1 MSASPASM
9 SASQRRSSIAVVVAV
24 AVYLAVVGF
33 GIGGEPFVGDLDN
46 VAELVAAFL
55 AAAACFGAARRS
67 DDGSRRSWFLLGA
80 GTLSWGLG
88 QLIWTYYESV
98 VREAPFPSL
107 ADLGFLASIPL
118 IAAAL
123 LTFPSNVRTSGR
135 VRALLDGL
143 TIACACIGVSWVLV
157 MGHVAADAGSGMDLV
172 LAIAYPAG
180 DVVILV
186 MTLTVLSRSLAAYR
200 PTVATLAV
208 GLTLLALA
216 DSAFV
221 YLSTTDSDATSPFN
235 VGWFAGFL
243 VLALA
248 ARWGRTTA
256 VDVATTEVQPSWV
269 MMLPYVPMAVFVL
282 LAIPTHLRDG
292 HLGAVF
298 TWVGVPLVL
307 LLIVRQVIVHRDNTA
322 LTQRLEQQ
330 IAALA
335 SSREHL
341 RHQALHDP
349 LTSLPNR
356 SHLMRELAGRF
367 DGTHAPQSALLLM
380 DLDRFKEINDGLGHD
395 VGDRVLREVAQRL
408 HAATPSGDTVVR
420 LGGDEFALL
429 LDDPPGED
437 RPQRV
442 ARLLLAALRDPIE
455 VDGLSLAVG
464 VSIGICH
471 SSDADRAASL
481 LQSADVAMYRAKRDG
496 IDIAVYGS
504 EDQEDRPGRLALLND
519 LRELLERRELAV
531 HYQPQVDLHT
541 GEVVGLEALARW
553 EHHELG
559 WIPPDRFIPFAEQ
572 TGLIGELTKQ
582 VVRTALTQCARWR
595 ADGLD
600 VAMSVNVSPK
610 ALEDPD
616 LARTLHATILE
627 ARLPSECVTLEITE
641 SAFGGRTDDLVS
653 LVERLASFGVR
664 LSIDDFGTGYSSM
677 SHLKRLPVH
686 ELKID
691 RAFITDLAVDD
702 DDQAIVTSIVTL
714 AATLG
719 LTVVA
724 EGIEDEITRI
734 LAAELGCD
742 RSQGYVDRRPGTA
755 AEITAWLAERG
766 CPRIIDE
773 PTLEDVGP
781 TPREEVVGE
790 PQ

>member
-1 MSASPASM
+1 MSASL
-9 SASQRRSSIAVVVAV
+9 SASQRRASTAIVVAV
-24 AVYLAVVGF
+24 AVYLVIVGF
-33 GIGGEPFVGDLDN
+33 AIGGEPFVGDFDN
-46 VAELVAAFL
+46 IAELVAAFL
-55 AAAACFGAARRS
+55 ASAACFGAARRS
-67 DDGSRRSWFLLGA
+67 RDGSRRSWMLLGA

-88 QLIWTYYESV
+88 QLIWTWYESV
-98 VREAPFPSL
+98 VHQAPFPSA
-107 ADLGFLASIPL
+107 ADLGFLVSIPL
-118 IAAAL
+118 LAAAL
-123 LTFPSNVRTSGR
+123 LTFPSNVRASGR

-143 TIACACIGVSWVLV
+143 TIACACIGVSWILV
-157 MGHVAADAGSGMDLV
+157 MGHVAADAESGLDLV
-172 LAIAYPAG
+172 LALAYPAG

-186 MTLTVLSRSLAAYR
+186 MALSVLARSVAAYR
-200 PTVATLAV
+200 PTVVTIAV

-216 DSAFV
+216 DSSFA
-221 YLSTTDSDATSPFN
+221 YLSTTDAEATSPFN

-256 VDVATTEVQPSWV
+256 VDVVTTEVQPSWV
-269 MMLPYVPMAVFVL
+269 MMLPYVPMTVFIL
-282 LAIPTHLRDG
+282 LAIPTQLREG
-292 HLGAVF
+292 HLGGEF

-307 LLIVRQVIVHRDNTA
+307 LLLIRQVLVHHDNTA

-367 DGTHAPQSALLLM
+367 DGTHPPQSALLLM

-429 LDDPPGED
+429 LDDPPGEE
-437 RPQRV
+437 RPEQV

-455 VDGLSLAVG
+455 VDGLTLGVG

-471 SSDADRAASL
+471 SVDADRAASL
-481 LQSADVAMYRAKRDG
+481 LQSADVAMYRAKRTG
-496 IDIAVYGS
+496 VDIAVYGP

-519 LRELLERRELAV
+519 LRTLLEHRELAV

-553 EHHELG
+553 EHPELG
-559 WIPPDRFIPFAEQ
+559 WIAPDRFIPFAEQ
-572 TGLIGELTKQ
+572 TGLIGELTRQ
-582 VVRTALTQCARWR
+582 VVRTALAQCARWR

-616 LARTLHATILE
+616 LARTLHATILD

-653 LVERLASFGVR
+653 LVERLASLGVR

-714 AATLG
+714 ASTLG

-755 AEITAWLAERG
+755 AEITGWLAAHPCR
-766 CPRIIDE
+766 RIVDAAA
-773 PTLEDVGP
+773 PA
-781 TPREEVVGE
+781 EVRHAHRPEAVGE

>member
-1 MSASPASM
+1 MTAL
-9 SASQRRSSIAVVVAV
+9 QRRASIAVVAAV
-24 AVYLAVVGF
+24 AVYLVVVGF
-33 GIGGEPFVGDLDN
+33 AIGGEPFVGNFDN
-46 VAELVAAFL
+46 VAEVSAAFL

-67 DDGSRRSWFLLGA
+67 RDGSRRSWLFLAA

-88 QLIWTYYESV
+88 QLVWTWYESV
-98 VREAPFPSL
+98 VHEAPFPSL
-107 ADLGFLASIPL
+107 ADVGFLLSIPL
-118 IAAAL
+118 LATGL
-123 LTFPSNVRTSGR
+123 LTFPSDVRASGR

-143 TIACACIGVSWVLV
+143 TIACACIGVSWILV

-172 LAIAYPAG
+172 LALIYPAG

-186 MTLTVLSRSLAAYR
+186 LTLTVLSRSIAAYR
-200 PTVATLAV
+200 PTVLTLAV
-208 GLTLLALA
+208 GLCLLALA
-216 DSAFV
+216 DSAFA
-221 YLSTTDSDATSPFN
+221 YLSTTDATATSPFN

-256 VDVATTEVQPSWV
+256 VDGTATEAQPAWL

-282 LAIPTHLRDG
+282 LAIPSQVRDG
-292 HLGAVF
+292 HLGGVF

-307 LLIVRQVIVHRDNTA
+307 LLLVRQVIVYRDNTA

-349 LTSLPNR
+349 LTGLPNR
-356 SHLMRELAGRF
+356 THLMRELAGRF
-367 DGTHAPQSALLLM
+367 DGTHPPQSALLLM
-380 DLDRFKEINDGLGHD
+380 DLDRFKEVNDGLGHD

-429 LDDPPGED
+429 LDDPPGEE
-437 RPQRV
+437 RPEAV
-442 ARLLLAALRDPIE
+442 ARLLLAALRDPVE
-455 VDGLSLAVG
+455 VDGLNLSVG

-471 SSDADRAASL
+471 SADADRAAGL

-496 IDIAVYGS
+496 IDIAVYGAQD
-504 EDQEDRPGRLALLND
+504 EEDRPGRLALLND
-519 LRELLERRELAV
+519 LRDLLDREGLLV
-531 HYQPQVDLHT
+531 HYQPQLDLRT

-553 EHHELG
+553 EHPELG

-572 TGLIGELTKQ
+572 TGLIGELTRQ
-582 VVRTALTQCARWR
+582 VLRHALAACARWR

-600 VAMSVNVSPK
+600 LAMSVNVSPK

-616 LARTLHATILE
+616 LARTVHAAILE
-627 ARLPSECVTLEITE
+627 ARLPSQCVTLEITE
-641 SAFGGRTDDLVS
+641 SAFGGHTDDLVT
-653 LVERLASFGVR
+653 LVERLASLGVR

-677 SHLKRLPVH
+677 SHLKRLPVD

-714 AATLG
+714 ARTLG
-719 LTVVA
+719 LAVVA

-742 RSQGYVDRRPGTA
+742 RSQGYADRRPGTA
-755 AEITAWLAERG
+755 DEITEWLAHQPCRRLTPPTAAG
-766 CPRIIDE
+766 PRPVPQGE
-773 PTLEDVGP
+773 P
-781 TPREEVVGE
+781 VGE